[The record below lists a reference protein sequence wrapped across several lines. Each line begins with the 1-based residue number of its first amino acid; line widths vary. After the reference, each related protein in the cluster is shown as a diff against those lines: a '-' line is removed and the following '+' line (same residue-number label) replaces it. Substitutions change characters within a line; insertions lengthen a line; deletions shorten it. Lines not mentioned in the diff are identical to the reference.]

1 MNKAKQY
8 LNYLSFTS
16 TQKYIKQKFSFSLKL
31 FMIRKYMKSIRN
43 ECLVVIPISY
53 CLIIASI
60 IKLNITITILYV
72 LYSKLIYKYYIN
84 IV

>member
-1 MNKAKQY
+1 
-8 LNYLSFTS
+8 
-16 TQKYIKQKFSFSLKL
+16 
-31 FMIRKYMKSIRN
+31 MKSIRN